1 MNPRIRLEKP
11 IRANQYTHAC
21 TIHVDN
27 PEHEYEYVPD
37 FLEC

>member
-1 MNPRIRLEKP
+1 MNPRARLGKN
-11 IRANQYTHAC
+11 IKSIQYTHAC
-21 TIHVDN
+21 TIHVEN